1 MVFQNTHH
9 PTLILE
15 ATKKTCHL
23 PRNNCDNITTVTRK
37 VCSLSI
43 IHNKFQGEV
52 FMFRYLHF
60 ENSHLSEFLK
70 TLIIIEKTAG

>member
-43 IHNKFQGEV
+43 IYNKF
-52 FMFRYLHF
+52 
-60 ENSHLSEFLK
+60 
-70 TLIIIEKTAG
+70 